1 MSRRTEIGLINVM
14 GLVQGLA
21 LVTFPA
27 ASSIFTSPDG
37 YGFSA
42 SRYGMMF
49 IPQVVLAVLAS
60 SLSPRLARRW
70 TLKRVL
76 QTGLSADL
84 LSMILLAG
92 SRLLIGIPDV
102 AYGTLLLATGA
113 LGFGFGATL
122 MALNTYAQE
131 LAPGREDRSVLVLNA
146 LLGAGTALA
155 PLFVAIFL
163 GAGVWWLMPVMVAAA
178 VITVLLISGRVP
190 LEASV
195 GEAASASSAEHLPGR
210 FWLFAAGVLLYGIA
224 ETLNGNWSGPYLTA
238 ERGLSAEKASFAL
251 MAFWTMVTVGRVFF
265 ATLSSTTTVRWI
277 YTGLPLFL
285 IAAFQLVSR
294 VGSETDAIVAFAL
307 TGLGCSAI
315 LPLCISLCGQEFPQF
330 AAVLSG
336 ELVAFYQVGYGVAA
350 FGVGP
355 LRESAGVSFH
365 AIYSFGS
372 AIAAAM
378 FGVAIAVVARTVKV
392 TTR

>member
-14 GLVQGLA
+14 GLVQGLT

-27 ASSIFTSPDG
+27 ASSIFTSRDG

-49 IPQVVLAVLAS
+49 VPQVVLAILAS
-60 SLSPRLARRW
+60 SLGPRLAHRW

-76 QTGLSADL
+76 KTGLSANL
-84 LSMILLAG
+84 LSMILLAV
-92 SRLLIGIPDV
+92 SRLVIGVPGV
-102 AYGTLLLATGA
+102 AYGTLLVATGS
-113 LGFGFGATL
+113 LGFGFGATV

-155 PLFVAIFL
+155 PLFVAIFM
-163 GAGVWWLMPVMVAAA
+163 GAGVWWLMPLTVAAA
-178 VITVLLISGRVP
+178 LIALLLMSAPVP

-195 GEAASASSAEHLPGR
+195 GDSVSASSSEHLPGR
-210 FWLFAAGVLLYGIA
+210 FWLFAAGGLLYGVA
-224 ETLNGNWSGPYLTA
+224 ETLNGNWSGPYLTT
-238 ERGLSAEKASFAL
+238 ERGLSAESASFAL
-251 MAFWTMVTVGRVFF
+251 MAFWAMVTVGRILF
-265 ATLSSTTTVRWI
+265 ATLSSQTTARWI
-277 YTGLPLFL
+277 YTVLPLSL
-285 IAAFQLVSR
+285 ILAFQLVSR
-294 VGSETDAIVAFAL
+294 AGGDTAAVVAFAL

-315 LPLCISLCGQEFPQF
+315 LPLCISLCGQEFPQL

-336 ELVAFYQVGYGVAA
+336 ELVAFYQIGYGVAA

-355 LRESAGVSFH
+355 LRESAGFSFH
-365 AIYSFGS
+365 AIFSFGS

-378 FGVAIAVVARTVKV
+378 FVVAIAATARAAKV
-392 TTR
+392 TA